1 MTTINGN
8 AGAAGAAA
16 AAARAEAAR
25 RAAEAA
31 QRAAAEAAKRA
42 AEAARKAAA
51 EAAKKAAEQ
60 AQKAEA
66 AKQAAEASKAA
77 AKQAAENARN
87 ADKKDPSA
95 VKKATETAQAAAKD
109 AVARQKAA
117 QAAEKAAQAAKADAA
132 KSIEKAK
139 KATIDANAAA
149 KAEGKPEPFPLR
161 NELEKTQFDGAHTD
175 AAGKLGAAMAPT
187 KQEVQSQLDANRDYE
202 RLAQK
207 PETRQTLDKLG
218 IKDGNGLKDYGQQ
231 LARAADGDA
240 AGNAAAKKL
249 EDARK
254 GTDPKALS
262 DILQSSAKAAGDA
275 GKLLADPKV
284 ADAIA
289 GGKSPRE
296 AVVAKKAD
304 ELPAEQKQNLEKI
317 GVKPEEFIAA
327 TPKAREHLTA
337 AGEAAAGGK
346 ADKALEELRGAAS
359 EGSRALAEK
368 GVAELAKQQQGMG
381 RELLSDPKVAKAVL
395 DDKATADS
403 VGKVLG
409 GDADAKL
416 QGVTELAKNDAT
428 RDLALE
434 AAGKDPQVQAA
445 LKNVGIEGKD
455 LEKLGKGAAGVLEA
469 AQAKDPAKA
478 LASLSD
484 AFKANPDLIKGD
496 LGKKLFDAVG
506 GKLTG
511 MAKDF
516 VSDPKV
522 RDAVLA
528 GGSAALDALGKL
540 GDPSKQLQGL
550 ADLAKNDKLRD
561 VVAKAAGT
569 AKGVQDALAK
579 VGLEPKDLLHVK
591 DMLPSVLDAAQKVA
605 NKDFGGALDSLR
617 DALKKGGP
625 LSEKMLKGLAG
636 QLPDGTAKNILK
648 DPGVINQIINNDA
661 AFDSV
666 KALANGQTMEG
677 ISGLLNNGDL
687 RNAVLDAAG
696 KDPKVQDLLKKA
708 DLTID
713 DLKQAGDASPYL
725 FDAGRALTGTPP
737 DWQRALSDLGSAATS
752 APQLLKKLG
761 SKIVDQLPAPVKD
774 KLTNLGITPE
784 HLKEAGAALP
794 HLINAAKAFPE
805 NPQEALK
812 EIGQAL
818 KGSPTVVSDVVS
830 KIGEKLQPGLLKDI
844 LTDKDLVKTLVSDD
858 KLHDSLGK
866 LFSGTPEGIK
876 EGLRGISADKT
887 AMDAVANTL
896 WKNDGL
902 REKLQK
908 VGFESAADLADA
920 GSALDDVMS
929 LKDALTGN
937 PPDYK
942 KAIESGLGVINDLPD
957 GLKSKIA
964 DKLTKTLHLPDGM
977 ADMVLQGA
985 EAFNDPAV
993 RQHFSD
999 AVEAFG
1005 KHDVGGF
1012 IKAMGATG
1020 ETLATNHPD
1029 VATSFLDMMGKMPGS
1044 IGRFF
1049 SDHSLNE
1056 GLVKSG
1062 AISEVFQATQK
1073 LASGDITG
1081 ALGDLMQGAGK
1092 VMGYGDHFKLEVPF
1106 WPHKPSVTLPFGKE
1120 GLEMMGKMAKQFV
1133 EALPESVRDK
1143 IKTKITEAVAK
1154 AGGSAI
1160 PGGGIIN
1167 AIGDGKD
1174 LIDELGKDDKDW
1186 VSIGLKGAEVALDV
1200 AGTFGVGGLTGPL
1213 RGVVGTIDVLHD
1225 ASNMISD
1232 VKQFGDEFAF
1242 GA

>member
-1 MTTINGN
+1 
-8 AGAAGAAA
+8 
-16 AAARAEAAR
+16 AAR
-25 RAAEAA
+25 
-31 QRAAAEAAKRA
+31 KA

-60 AQKAEA
+60 AKKAAA
-66 AKQAAEASKAA
+66 AKQAAEAAKAA
-77 AKQAAENARN
+77 AKKAAEEAK
-87 ADKKDPSA
+87 AKAQDKKDPA
-95 VKKATETAQAAAKD
+95 AAKKATEAAQAAAKE

-117 QAAEKAAQAAKADAA
+117 DAAQKAAEAAKAQAA
-132 KSIEKAK
+132 KSIETAK
-139 KATIDANAAA
+139 KATIEANVAA

-161 NELEKTQFDGAHTD
+161 NELEKTQYEDGHVD
-175 AAGKLGAAMAPT
+175 AAEKLGAAMAPT
-187 KQEVQSQLDANRDYE
+187 KAEMQGQLDVNREYDK
-202 RLAQK
+202 LAQK
-207 PETRQTLDKLG
+207 PETRQALDKLG

-231 LARAADGDA
+231 LARAADGQA
-240 AGNAAAKKL
+240 AGDAAAKKL
-249 EDARK
+249 ESARK
-254 GTDPKALS
+254 GTDAKALS
-262 DILQSSAKAAGDA
+262 EILQASANAAGDA

-317 GVKPEEFIAA
+317 GVKPEEFVAA
-327 TPKAREHLTA
+327 TPKAQEHLTA
-337 AGEAAAGGK
+337 AGEAAASGK
-346 ADKALEELRGAAS
+346 ADKALEELRGASA

-368 GVAELAKQQQGMG
+368 GVAELAKQQQGIG
-381 RELLSDPKVAKAVL
+381 RDLLSDPKMAKAVL

-403 VGKVLG
+403 VGKILG

-428 RDLALE
+428 RELALKT
-434 AAGKDPQVQAA
+434 AGKDPQVQDA
-445 LKNVGIEGKD
+445 LKKVGIEGKD

-469 AQAKDPAKA
+469 AQAKEPGKA
-478 LASLSD
+478 LAALTE

-496 LGKKLFDAVG
+496 LGKKLFDNVAS
-506 GKLTG
+506 KLTG

-522 RDAVLA
+522 REAVLA

-540 GDPSKQLQGL
+540 GDPATALQGL
-550 ADLAKNDKLRD
+550 TDLAKNDKLRD
-561 VVAKAAGT
+561 TVAKVAGA
-569 AKGVQDALAK
+569 AKGVQEALAK
-579 VGLEPKDLLHVK
+579 VGLEPKDLLNVK
-591 DMLPSVLDAAQKVA
+591 DMLPSVLDAAQKA
-605 NKDFGGALDSLR
+605 AGGNLGGAIDSLR

-625 LSEKMLKGLAG
+625 LSEKMLKGLAE
-636 QLPDGTAKNILK
+636 QLPAGTAQNILK
-648 DPGVINQIINNDA
+648 DPAVIKQIINNDA
-661 AFDSV
+661 AFDSIKQLV
-666 KALANGQTMEG
+666 DGKTLEG
-677 ISGLLNNGDL
+677 IGGLLNNAEL
-687 RNAVLDAAG
+687 RNSVLDAAG

-708 DLTID
+708 DLTIN
-713 DLKQAGDASPYL
+713 DLKQAGDAAPHL
-725 FDAGRALTGTPP
+725 FEAGKALFGGQSP
-737 DWQRALSDLGSAATS
+737 DWQKALTELGAAAGA
-752 APQLLKKLG
+752 APQLLEKLG
-761 SKIVDQLPAPVKD
+761 AKIADKLPPEVTT

-818 KGSPTVVSDVVS
+818 KGSPTVVSDVVA
-830 KIGEKLQPGLLKDI
+830 KIGEKLQPGLLKDV
-844 LTDKDLVKTLVSDD
+844 LTDKDLVKQLVTDE

-876 EGLRGISADKT
+876 EGLRGISADAP
-887 AMDAVANTL
+887 AMNAIASSL

-920 GSALDDVMS
+920 GSALDDVMN
-929 LKDALTGN
+929 LKDALTAN
-937 PPDYK
+937 PPDIK
-942 KAIESGLGVINDLPD
+942 AAIESGMGIINDLPE
-957 GLKSKIA
+957 GLKNKIG
-964 DKLTKTLHLPDGM
+964 DKLTKTLHLPEGLS
-977 ADMVLQGA
+977 DMVLQGA
-985 EAFNDPAV
+985 EAFKDPEV
-993 RQHFSD
+993 RQHFSE

-1012 IKAMGATG
+1012 IRAMGATG
-1020 ETLATNHPD
+1020 ETLATKHPD
-1029 VATSFLDMMGKMPGS
+1029 LATGFLDMMGKMPGS
-1044 IGRFF
+1044 VGRFF

-1062 AISEVFQATQK
+1062 AIGEVFQATQK

-1092 VMGYGDHFKLEVPF
+1092 VMGYGEHFKLEAPIF
-1106 WPHKPSVTLPFGKE
+1106 HHPSVTLPFGKE
-1120 GLEMMGKMAKQFV
+1120 GLELMGKMAKQFV
-1133 EALPESVRDK
+1133 EALPEKVRTT
-1143 IKTKITEAVAK
+1143 IETKIAEAVAK

-1174 LIDELGKDDKDW
+1174 LIDELGKDNKDW

-1200 AGTFGVGGLTGPL
+1200 AGTFGIGGLTGPL

-1232 VKQFGDEFAF
+1232 VKQFGNEFAF
-1242 GA
+1242 GTA